1 VLPVELFAES
11 AMRAQS
17 AALGIAA
24 AAAFSSAATALPC
37 AETSLGKIE
46 TSEITCTVSDKTSNP
61 LPRDEQGEPLADAA
75 QHHSQPAVDQ
85 PPLSLDVAEAADGEN
100 TEAADGENFARRD
113 IKITNLQATM
123 TSNKYIAGR
132 LPAAGETTPVDDL
145 ISLSPDYLST
155 KMLPRIPKRKPV
167 GVGLVTVPKPPVKE
181 SDTNPPGQWFPQPR
195 R

>member
-1 VLPVELFAES
+1 VLPVELFAEG

-37 AETSLGKIE
+37 AETLLGKTEI
-46 TSEITCTVSDKTSNP
+46 SEITCTVSDKTSSP
-61 LPRDEQGEPLADAA
+61 LARDEQGEALADAA

-85 PPLSLDVAEAADGEN
+85 SPLSLDVTEAADGEN

-181 SDTNPPGQWFPQPR
+181 SDTNPPAQWFPQPR